1 MTGTPAERLRWSV
14 EAGGTTHGVDLIPA
28 AFVRSVA
35 VQADGRTIGRIPKPT
50 PQRPWRE
57 ATFSIAGEPIR
68 VALTW
73 HFPVMLTDVFVR
85 GRSVRDGRT
94 IDEARADAPAP
105 LTNYEVW
112 FGAMVATP
120 FFGSRP
126 RPPRAWPAL
135 VLGCAVIWL
144 VGLAASPFAP
154 AVRPLVAATLVLTGA
169 LLTLAFAWSILAI
182 SQRVHV
188 ALLARP
194 ALGDWRVGVWFAA
207 LVGYVLLVALVA
219 GSLLVFASRL

>member
-1 MTGTPAERLRWSV
+1 MTGTSADRLGWSIDV
-14 EAGGTTHGVDLIPA
+14 GGATHGIDLIPA
-28 AFVRSVA
+28 AAARSVA

-73 HFPVMLTDVFVR
+73 HVPVMLTDVFLR

-94 IDEARADAPAP
+94 IDQARADAPAP

-112 FGAMVATP
+112 VGAMVATP

-154 AVRPLVAATLVLTGA
+154 AVRLLVAATLLITGA
-169 LLTLAFAWSILAI
+169 LLTLAFAWSILAF
-182 SQRVHV
+182 SQRILV
-188 ALLARP
+188 ALLTRP
-194 ALGDWRVGVWFAA
+194 AIGDWRVGVWFAA
-207 LVGYVLLVALVA
+207 VVGYVLLVAVVA